1 MALLNHLALQG
12 VATALLGAF
21 GRSAIL
27 RTDNDP
33 AQDVTVTVGFCD
45 YDRRGRDGYLIQF
58 SDRRALIAAQ
68 DGVPQPDVEKH
79 TLVVDGQ
86 VFRIITYAPIKPAG
100 IVIYHDCQV
109 RP

>member
-1 MALLNHLALQG
+1 MAPLNHLALQG
-12 VATALLGAF
+12 VATTMIGTF

-27 RTDNDP
+27 RTDDDP
-33 AQDVTVTVGFCD
+33 AQDVTVTVAFCD

-58 SDRRALIAAQ
+58 CDRRALIAAQ

-86 VFRIITYAPIKPAG
+86 VFRIITYAPIKPASTA
-100 IVIYHDCQV
+100 IYYDCQV

>member
-1 MALLNHLALQG
+1 MAPLNHLALQG
-12 VATALLGAF
+12 VASTMIGTF
-21 GRSAIL
+21 GRSALL
-27 RTDNDP
+27 RTDDDQQ
-33 AQDVTVTVGFCD
+33 QDVTVTVAFCD

-68 DGVPQPDVEKH
+68 AGVPQPDPEKH

-100 IVIYHDCQV
+100 TAIYYDCQV

>member
-1 MALLNHLALQG
+1 MAPLNQLALQG
-12 VATALLGAF
+12 VAAMMIGTF
-21 GRSAIL
+21 GRSAVL
-27 RTDNDP
+27 RTDDDP
-33 AQDVTVTVGFCD
+33 AQDVTVTVAFLD

-68 DGVPQPDVEKH
+68 DGVPPPDVEKH

-100 IVIYHDCQV
+100 TAIYYDCQV

>member
-1 MALLNHLALQG
+1 MAPLNHLALQG
-12 VATALLGAF
+12 VAATMIQTF

-27 RTDNDP
+27 RADDDS
-33 AQDVTVTVGFCD
+33 AQDVTITVAFCD

-68 DGVPQPDVEKH
+68 AGVPQPDVEKH

-100 IVIYHDCQV
+100 TAIYYDCQV

>member
-1 MALLNHLALQG
+1 MASFNQLALQS
-12 VATALLGAF
+12 VAATMIGTF
-21 GRSAIL
+21 GRTAIL
-27 RTDNDP
+27 RADDDP
-33 AQDVTVTVGFCD
+33 AQDVTIIVAFCD

-68 DGVPQPDVEKH
+68 AGVPQPDVEKH

-100 IVIYHDCQV
+100 TAIYYDCQV